1 MIFLSVAD
9 VLKIHRRTI
18 AEQGGSEG
26 IRDENLLQS
35 ALAAAQNRFF
45 YENAHL
51 AACAATYAFH
61 LSKAHAFVD
70 GNKRVAAVA
79 AEVFLLINRAI
90 LNAGDDALE
99 KLYLNIADGT
109 LTRDEVEEFF
119 RAHLY
124 IL

>member
-1 MIFLSVAD
+1 MIFLTKAD

-26 IRDENLLQS
+26 IRDENLLES
-35 ALAAAQNRFF
+35 ALAAAENRYF
-45 YENAHL
+45 YENSDL
-51 AACAATYAFH
+51 ASCAATYAFH
-61 LSKAHAFVD
+61 LSKAHAFID
-70 GNKRVAAVA
+70 GNKRVAAVS

-90 LNAGDDALE
+90 LDADDDSLE

-109 LTRDEVEEFF
+109 LTREETENFF
-119 RAHLY
+119 RKHLH

>member
-1 MIFLSVAD
+1 MIFIIVAD

-35 ALAAAQNRFF
+35 ALAAQNRFF
-45 YENAHL
+45 YENADL
-51 AACAATYAFH
+51 AVCAATYAFH

>member
-1 MIFLSVAD
+1 MPN
-9 VLKIHRRTI
+9 K
-18 AEQGGSEG
+18 
-26 IRDENLLQS
+26 
-35 ALAAAQNRFF
+35 AAAKVSGTKIFCNPLWRRRKTDFF
-45 YENAHL
+45 YENADL

>member
-45 YENAHL
+45 MKTPTL
-51 AACAATYAFH
+51 P
-61 LSKAHAFVD
+61 
-70 GNKRVAAVA
+70 RVPRLTH
-79 AEVFLLINRAI
+79 FIFPKLTPLLTVTNE
-90 LNAGDDALE
+90 LPP
-99 KLYLNIADGT
+99 
-109 LTRDEVEEFF
+109 
-119 RAHLY
+119 
-124 IL
+124 

>member
-9 VLKIHRRTI
+9 VLKIHHRTI

-26 IRDENLLQS
+26 VRDENLLQS
-35 ALAAAQNRFF
+35 ALTAAQNRFF
-45 YENAHL
+45 YENADL

-79 AEVFLLINRAI
+79 AEVFLLINQAI
-90 LNAGDDALE
+90 LNAGNDALE
-99 KLYLNIADGT
+99 KLYLKIADGT

-119 RAHLY
+119 RARLY
-124 IL
+124 VL